1 MANHHQQYQTFEGG
15 IMMKIALLTSGGDAP
30 GMNAAIR
37 AVVRTALYYDM
48 TPFAVYD
55 GYKGLV
61 EGNIKEMGRNDVGQI
76 LERGGTILGSS
87 RLPEFKEE
95 AYQIKGIE
103 QLKKHDIEAL
113 IVIGGDGTY
122 RGALDLSR
130 LGLKCIAIPGT
141 IDNDIASTEYTIGFF
156 TALNTAIDALDKL
169 RDTSFSHQRCT
180 VVEVMGR
187 NCGDLAI
194 FSGVACGAEIVITND
209 TGFDKANVLKNVQ
222 KAKEIGK
229 RHLIIVVA
237 ENITDVTELARDIQK
252 HTEYDARASV
262 LGYIQRGGTP
272 SAFDRILAS
281 KMGSYAVDL
290 LKEGKDGHA
299 IISDGIEI
307 TDCPLDKALTRNN
320 APSDLYKY
328 LPKLN

>member
-1 MANHHQQYQTFEGG
+1 MANHHQQHQIFEGG
-15 IMMKIALLTSGGDAP
+15 IMMNIAVLTSGGDAP
-30 GMNAAIR
+30 GMNAAVR
-37 AVVRTALYYDM
+37 AVVRTALYYGM
-48 TPFAVYD
+48 IPYAVHD

-61 EGNIKEMGRNDVGQI
+61 EGNIKEMVRNDVGQI

-87 RLPEFKEE
+87 RLPEFKQE
-95 AYQIKGIE
+95 AYQKRAIE
-103 QLKKHDIEAL
+103 QLRNRNIDAL

-130 LGLKCIAIPGT
+130 LGLKTIAIPGT

-209 TGFDKANVLKNVQ
+209 TGFDKANVLENVK

-237 ENITDVTELARDIQK
+237 ENITDVTELARDIQE
-252 HTEYDARASV
+252 HTAYDARASV

-290 LKEGKDGHA
+290 LKEGKDGRA

-307 TDCPLDKALTRNN
+307 TDCPLDEALTKENT
-320 APSDLYKY
+320 PSDLYQY